1 MKRKEREERMEG
13 RKHRV
18 SLVTGRSRNVGLFD
32 ASILYKERIF
42 PFPHIASYFSPEAV
56 DERVDGTVDEDQPVA
71 QPPKDPEAYLSFLGL
86 EVETK
91 ISSSSSGSSSS
102 SSSSNSSSSSSS
114 SSGGGGGQCLGAKLS
129 RFHGNKG
136 AWI

>member
-42 PFPHIASYFSPEAV
+42 PFPHIASYFSPKTV
-56 DERVDGTVDEDQPVA
+56 DERV
-71 QPPKDPEAYLSFLGL
+71 
-86 EVETK
+86 ETGITDSEECK
-91 ISSSSSGSSSS
+91 CQSNYGGSWKKES
-102 SSSSNSSSSSSS
+102 
-114 SSGGGGGQCLGAKLS
+114 K
-129 RFHGNKG
+129 
-136 AWI
+136 